1 MLEGTGDNKDSNV
14 VEKGRRDGGAL
25 QVTQGLAGTVRS
37 LALSL
42 SKMESI
48 QVY

>member
-1 MLEGTGDNKDSNV
+1 MWWKK
-14 VEKGRRDGGAL
+14 VEETVEL
-25 QVTQGLAGTVRS
+25 QVTQGLVGTVRS